1 MKRRLAQFII
11 VSIVTLG
18 LFLGFYFFFPQVWGE
33 VLYPLNYQDAIAKYA
48 QARNLDPNL
57 VCAVIYTESR
67 FNFDS
72 VSGAGATGLMQI
84 MPATGAGI
92 AQRLG
97 EPTGNLLDPDTNIRY
112 GTTYLREQLDQYNND
127 LDLVLA
133 SYNAGGGR
141 AVAWRLYGEALPRE
155 TVGFIAKVKNT
166 KNMYDTIYGKW
177 WAEPQVKRPN
187 PFYQGIQ
194 NFQGFVKDLILG
206 NK

>member
-11 VSIVTLG
+11 VSIITIG

-33 VLYPLNYQDAIAKYA
+33 ALYPLNYQDSIAKYA
-48 QARNLDPNL
+48 QERNLDPNL

-92 AQRLG
+92 AKRLG
-97 EPTGNLLDPDTNIRY
+97 EPMGNLLDPDTNIKY
-112 GTTYLREQLDQYNND
+112 GTTYLREQLDTYNND

-133 SYNAGGGR
+133 AYNAGGGR

-155 TVGFIAKVKNT
+155 TVGFVAKVKNT
-166 KNMYDTIYGKW
+166 RDMYNTVYGKW
-177 WAEPQVKRPN
+177 WAEPTVRKTS

-194 NFQGFVKDLILG
+194 NFQNFVNDLILG
-206 NK
+206 K